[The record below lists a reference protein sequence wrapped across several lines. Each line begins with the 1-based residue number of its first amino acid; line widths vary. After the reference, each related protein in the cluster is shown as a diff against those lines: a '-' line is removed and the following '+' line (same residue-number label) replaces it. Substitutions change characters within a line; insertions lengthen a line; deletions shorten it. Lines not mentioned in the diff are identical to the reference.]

1 MDRSRRLKVYFSSST
16 YIISQDNDCLTLPA
30 QFFLGVGFGVV
41 CVVTTMALVLV
52 LRDSETLA
60 KFPSYGHEQAED
72 AITFEEFING
82 EFGYKTF
89 NGSWWS
95 ETELQWKNAV
105 MLVFK
110 PHDAKGLAQGR
121 RSCVMGP
128 GDERDQYPCL
138 S

>member
-1 MDRSRRLKVYFSSST
+1 MDRSRRLKVYFTSST
-16 YIISQDNDCLTLPA
+16 YCIHIFINLTLPFK
-30 QFFLGVGFGVV
+30 FFLGVGFGVV
-41 CVVTTMALVLV
+41 CVVTTLALVLV
-52 LRDSETLA
+52 LRDSDTLA

-105 MLVFK
+105 ILPLKQHV
-110 PHDAKGLAQGR
+110 AKDIA
-121 RSCVMGP
+121 
-128 GDERDQYPCL
+128 
-138 S
+138 